1 METLEAT
8 VVEEDGKQ
16 FISIINGEDII
27 VIPISDDRP
36 NEVKAA
42 FNKLIVKLRGCE
54 FEIKFNEEKQDLFSQ
69 VTNEYIKQ
77 LNKELVG
84 VFSEMKQYNLLE
96 N

>member
-8 VVEEDGKQ
+8 VVEEDGKH
-16 FISIINGEDII
+16 FISIINGKDVI

-42 FNKLIVKLRGCE
+42 FNKLIVKLRGGE
-54 FEIKFNEEKQDLFSQ
+54 FEIKFNEEKQNLFSQ

-84 VFSEMKQYNLLE
+84 VFSEMKHYNLLE